1 MQIKPLY
8 DRVVVKR
15 LAEDTKTASGIII
28 PETAKEKPQQ
38 GEVIAVGHGIYTD
51 KGELRPL
58 QVKVG
63 DSVLFGKWGGT
74 EVKMNGQEVIVMKE
88 DDILAVITK

>member
-38 GEVIAVGHGIYTD
+38 GEVIAVGQGVYTD

-58 QVKVG
+58 LVKVG
-63 DSVLFGKWGGT
+63 DKVLFSKWGGT
-74 EVKMNGQEVIVMKE
+74 EIKVDGQELIVMKE
-88 DDILAVITK
+88 DTIEAVITK